1 MQESVTIN
9 RSYKDRLFKIIF
21 EDKKELL
28 SLYNALTGKNYQ
40 NPDELEINTI
50 DDVIYMHLKNDMSFI
65 LDDWQNLFE
74 QQSTFNP
81 NQPLR
86 GFFYFAD
93 LYKVKY
99 FGKKIYSTRLLK
111 IPTPQYIVFYNGTAN
126 MPDRKELRLSDAFQQ
141 PTEQPDIE
149 VVAHMLNINYGHNK
163 ELMER
168 CQKLKEYAQFIDII
182 RHYLRENKQWS
193 NEQAISKAIDDCI
206 KNNILRDILQ
216 KERLRVMASIL
227 SEFDDVNFTYD
238 IGHDIFDNHN
248 YTKLSKLQ
256 LKKLN
261 NIHIHNVCNNKDHCE
276 ITPTCD
282 YITQLR
288 DSVKYLKSINY
299 EKSIVLETGFNN
311 YPGNNYEEK
320 LINYIKSF
328 EKIEDILKT
337 E

>member
-111 IPTPQYIVFYNGTAN
+111 IPTPQYIVFYNGTTN
-126 MPDRKELRLSDAFQQ
+126 MPDKKELRLSDAFQQ
-141 PTEQPDIE
+141 PTTQPDIE

-182 RHYLRENKQWS
+182 RHYLKENEHWS

-227 SEFDDVNFTYD
+227 SEFDEVGYKEM
-238 IGHDIFDNHN
+238 IR
-248 YTKLSKLQ
+248 
-256 LKKLN
+256 
-261 NIHIHNVCNNKDHCE
+261 E
-276 ITPTCD
+276 EA
-282 YITQLR
+282 
-288 DSVKYLKSINY
+288 Y
-299 EKSIVLETGFNN
+299 EDA
-311 YPGNNYEEK
+311 YEEAYGKAYGEGEISGMIK
-320 LINYIKSF
+320 LAQNLNLPKSQIITMIKQNYNLSDEEISEYMQELWK
-328 EKIEDILKT
+328 D
-337 E
+337 

>member
-9 RSYKDRLFKIIF
+9 RTYKDRLFKIIF

-111 IPTPQYIVFYNGTAN
+111 IPTPQYIVFYNGTTS

-141 PTEQPDIE
+141 PTAQPDIE

-227 SEFDDVNFTYD
+227 SEFDEVGYKEMIQD
-238 IGHDIFDNHN
+238 
-248 YTKLSKLQ
+248 
-256 LKKLN
+256 
-261 NIHIHNVCNNKDHCE
+261 E
-276 ITPTCD
+276 A
-282 YITQLR
+282 
-288 DSVKYLKSINY
+288 
-299 EKSIVLETGFNN
+299 
-311 YPGNNYEEK
+311 
-320 LINYIKSF
+320 
-328 EKIEDILKT
+328 IEDGEIRGSIKLAYKLKLPKPEIIAILRHDYNLSDEEVNQYMQKFWKN
-337 E
+337 

>member
-9 RSYKDRLFKIIF
+9 RTYKDRLFKIIF
-21 EDKKELL
+21 EGKKELL

-111 IPTPQYIVFYNGTAN
+111 IPTPQYIVFYNGTMN
-126 MPDRKELRLSDAFQQ
+126 MPDKKELRLSDAFQQ
-141 PTEQPDIE
+141 PTTQPDIE

-168 CQKLKEYAQFIDII
+168 CRKLKEYAQFIDII

-206 KNNILRDILQ
+206 QNNILRDILQ

-227 SEFDDVNFTYD
+227 SEFDEVGYKEMIQD
-238 IGHDIFDNHN
+238 
-248 YTKLSKLQ
+248 
-256 LKKLN
+256 
-261 NIHIHNVCNNKDHCE
+261 E
-276 ITPTCD
+276 A
-282 YITQLR
+282 
-288 DSVKYLKSINY
+288 
-299 EKSIVLETGFNN
+299 
-311 YPGNNYEEK
+311 
-320 LINYIKSF
+320 
-328 EKIEDILKT
+328 IEDGEIRGSIKLAYKLKLPKPEIIAILRHDYNLSDDEVNQYMQRFWKN
-337 E
+337 

>member
-1 MQESVTIN
+1 MQESVSIN
-9 RSYKDRLFKIIF
+9 RTYKDRLFKIIF

-111 IPTPQYIVFYNGTAN
+111 IPTPQYIVFYNGTTN

-168 CQKLKEYAQFIDII
+168 CRKLKEYAQFIDII

-206 KNNILRDILQ
+206 QNNILRDILQ

-227 SEFDDVNFTYD
+227 SEFDEVGYKEMIQD
-238 IGHDIFDNHN
+238 
-248 YTKLSKLQ
+248 
-256 LKKLN
+256 
-261 NIHIHNVCNNKDHCE
+261 E
-276 ITPTCD
+276 A
-282 YITQLR
+282 
-288 DSVKYLKSINY
+288 
-299 EKSIVLETGFNN
+299 
-311 YPGNNYEEK
+311 
-320 LINYIKSF
+320 
-328 EKIEDILKT
+328 IEDGEIRGSIKLAYKLKLPKPEIIAILRHDYNLSDEEVNQYMQKFWKN
-337 E
+337 

>member
-111 IPTPQYIVFYNGTAN
+111 IPTPQYIVFYNGTTN

-168 CQKLKEYAQFIDII
+168 CRKLKEYAQFIDII

-206 KNNILRDILQ
+206 QNNILRDILQ

-227 SEFDDVNFTYD
+227 SEFDEVGYKEMIRQEAYEDAYEDAYEEGVEYGVKTLIEFVQD
-238 IGHDIFDNHN
+238 IGYSKEDATTLVKQRFH
-248 YTKLSKLQ
+248 LS
-256 LKKLN
+256 
-261 NIHIHNVCNNKDHCE
+261 D
-276 ITPTCD
+276 D
-282 YITQLR
+282 A
-288 DSVKYLKSINY
+288 INQY
-299 EKSIVLETGFNN
+299 MQKFWKN
-311 YPGNNYEEK
+311 
-320 LINYIKSF
+320 
-328 EKIEDILKT
+328 
-337 E
+337 

>member
-111 IPTPQYIVFYNGTAN
+111 IPTPQYIVFYNGTTN
-126 MPDRKELRLSDAFQQ
+126 MPDKKELRLSDAFQQ
-141 PTEQPDIE
+141 PTTQPDIE

-182 RHYLRENKQWS
+182 RHYLRENEHWT

-206 KNNILRDILQ
+206 QNNILRDILQ

-227 SEFDDVNFTYD
+227 SEFDEVGYKEMIQD
-238 IGHDIFDNHN
+238 
-248 YTKLSKLQ
+248 
-256 LKKLN
+256 
-261 NIHIHNVCNNKDHCE
+261 E
-276 ITPTCD
+276 A
-282 YITQLR
+282 
-288 DSVKYLKSINY
+288 
-299 EKSIVLETGFNN
+299 
-311 YPGNNYEEK
+311 
-320 LINYIKSF
+320 
-328 EKIEDILKT
+328 IEDGEIRGSIKLAHKLKLPKSEIIAILRHDYNLSDDEINQYMQEFWKN
-337 E
+337 

>member
-1 MQESVTIN
+1 M
-9 RSYKDRLFKIIF
+9 
-21 EDKKELL
+21 
-28 SLYNALTGKNYQ
+28 
-40 NPDELEINTI
+40 EINTI
-50 DDVIYMHLKNDMSFI
+50 DDAIYMHLKNDMSFI

-111 IPTPQYIVFYNGTAN
+111 IPTPQYIVFYNGTTS

-227 SEFDDVNFTYD
+227 SEFDEVGYKEMIRQEAYEDAYEDAYEEGVEYGVKTLIEFVQD
-238 IGHDIFDNHN
+238 IGYSKEDATTLVKQRFH
-248 YTKLSKLQ
+248 LS
-256 LKKLN
+256 
-261 NIHIHNVCNNKDHCE
+261 D
-276 ITPTCD
+276 D
-282 YITQLR
+282 A
-288 DSVKYLKSINY
+288 INQY
-299 EKSIVLETGFNN
+299 MQKFWKN
-311 YPGNNYEEK
+311 
-320 LINYIKSF
+320 
-328 EKIEDILKT
+328 
-337 E
+337 

>member
-1 MQESVTIN
+1 MQESVSIN
-9 RSYKDRLFKIIF
+9 RTYKDRLFKIIF

-111 IPTPQYIVFYNGTAN
+111 IPTPQYIVFYNGTTN
-126 MPDRKELRLSDAFQQ
+126 MPDKKELRLSDAFQQ
-141 PTEQPDIE
+141 PTTQPDIE

-182 RHYLRENKQWS
+182 RHYLKENEHWS

-227 SEFDDVNFTYD
+227 SEFDEVGYKEM
-238 IGHDIFDNHN
+238 IR
-248 YTKLSKLQ
+248 Q
-256 LKKLN
+256 
-261 NIHIHNVCNNKDHCE
+261 E
-276 ITPTCD
+276 A
-282 YITQLR
+282 
-288 DSVKYLKSINY
+288 Y
-299 EKSIVLETGFNN
+299 EDA
-311 YPGNNYEEK
+311 YEEGHEAGLEEGREQELAHGVK
-320 LINYIKSF
+320 SYIKLAQSIGYA
-328 EKIEDILKT
+328 ESKIVTMLMQEFNLSEDQASQYVQKFWKDK
-337 E
+337 

>member
-9 RSYKDRLFKIIF
+9 RTYKDRLFKIIF

-50 DDVIYMHLKNDMSFI
+50 DNVIYMHLKNDMPFI

-126 MPDRKELRLSDAFQQ
+126 MPDKKELRLSDAFQQ

-163 ELMER
+163 KLMER

-182 RHYLRENKQWS
+182 RHYLKENKQWS

-206 KNNILRDILQ
+206 QNNILRDILQ

-227 SEFDDVNFTYD
+227 SEFDEVGYKEVIRQEAYEDAYEEISVKSLIEFVQD
-238 IGHDIFDNHN
+238 IGYSKEDAATLVKQRFH
-248 YTKLSKLQ
+248 LSDDAINQYMQKFW
-256 LKKLN
+256 KK
-261 NIHIHNVCNNKDHCE
+261 
-276 ITPTCD
+276 
-282 YITQLR
+282 
-288 DSVKYLKSINY
+288 
-299 EKSIVLETGFNN
+299 
-311 YPGNNYEEK
+311 
-320 LINYIKSF
+320 
-328 EKIEDILKT
+328 
-337 E
+337 

>member
-111 IPTPQYIVFYNGTAN
+111 IPTPQYIVFYNGTTS

-141 PTEQPDIE
+141 PTVQPDIE

-182 RHYLRENKQWS
+182 RHYLKENEHWS

-206 KNNILRDILQ
+206 QNNILRDILQ

-227 SEFDDVNFTYD
+227 SEFDEVGYKEMIKEEAYEDAYEEVYEE
-238 IGHDIFDNHN
+238 
-248 YTKLSKLQ
+248 
-256 LKKLN
+256 
-261 NIHIHNVCNNKDHCE
+261 VCEE
-276 ITPTCD
+276 I
-282 YITQLR
+282 
-288 DSVKYLKSINY
+288 SVKSLIEFTQDTGYSKQEVFAIIKQRFHLSDDVINQY
-299 EKSIVLETGFNN
+299 MQKFW
-311 YPGNNYEEK
+311 K
-320 LINYIKSF
+320 DK
-328 EKIEDILKT
+328 
-337 E
+337 

>member
-1 MQESVTIN
+1 MQESVSIN
-9 RSYKDRLFKIIF
+9 RTYKDRLFKIIF

-111 IPTPQYIVFYNGTAN
+111 IPTPQYIVFYNGTTS

-168 CQKLKEYAQFIDII
+168 CRKLKEYAQFIDII

-227 SEFDDVNFTYD
+227 SEFDEVGYKEMIRQEAYEDAYEEVYEEISVKSLIEFVQD
-238 IGHDIFDNHN
+238 IGYSKEDAATLVKQRFH
-248 YTKLSKLQ
+248 LSDDAINQYMQKFW
-256 LKKLN
+256 KK
-261 NIHIHNVCNNKDHCE
+261 
-276 ITPTCD
+276 
-282 YITQLR
+282 
-288 DSVKYLKSINY
+288 
-299 EKSIVLETGFNN
+299 
-311 YPGNNYEEK
+311 
-320 LINYIKSF
+320 
-328 EKIEDILKT
+328 
-337 E
+337 

>member
-1 MQESVTIN
+1 MQESVSIN
-9 RSYKDRLFKIIF
+9 RTYKDRLFKIIF

-126 MPDRKELRLSDAFQQ
+126 MPDKKELRLSDAFQQ

-182 RHYLRENKQWS
+182 RHYLKENEHWS

-227 SEFDDVNFTYD
+227 SEFDEVGYKEM
-238 IGHDIFDNHN
+238 IR
-248 YTKLSKLQ
+248 Q
-256 LKKLN
+256 
-261 NIHIHNVCNNKDHCE
+261 E
-276 ITPTCD
+276 A
-282 YITQLR
+282 
-288 DSVKYLKSINY
+288 Y
-299 EKSIVLETGFNN
+299 EDA
-311 YPGNNYEEK
+311 YEEGHEAGLEEGREQELAHGVK
-320 LINYIKSF
+320 SYIKLAQSIGYA
-328 EKIEDILKT
+328 ESKIVTMLMQEFNLSEDQASQYVQKFWKDK
-337 E
+337 

>member
-9 RSYKDRLFKIIF
+9 RTYKDRLFKIIF

-111 IPTPQYIVFYNGTAN
+111 IPTPQYIVFYNGTTS

-182 RHYLRENKQWS
+182 RHYLKENEHWS

-227 SEFDDVNFTYD
+227 SEFDEVGYKEMIQD
-238 IGHDIFDNHN
+238 
-248 YTKLSKLQ
+248 
-256 LKKLN
+256 
-261 NIHIHNVCNNKDHCE
+261 E
-276 ITPTCD
+276 A
-282 YITQLR
+282 
-288 DSVKYLKSINY
+288 
-299 EKSIVLETGFNN
+299 
-311 YPGNNYEEK
+311 
-320 LINYIKSF
+320 
-328 EKIEDILKT
+328 IEDGEIRGSIKLAYKLKLPKPEIIAILRHDYNLSDEEVNQYMQKFWKN
-337 E
+337 

>member
-111 IPTPQYIVFYNGTAN
+111 IPTPQYIVFYNGTTN
-126 MPDRKELRLSDAFQQ
+126 MPDKKELRLSDAFQQ
-141 PTEQPDIE
+141 PTTQPDIE

-182 RHYLRENKQWS
+182 RHYLKENEHWS

-206 KNNILRDILQ
+206 QNNILRDILQ

-227 SEFDDVNFTYD
+227 SEFDEVGYKEMIRQEAYEDAYEEGVEYGVKTLIEFVQD
-238 IGHDIFDNHN
+238 IGYSKEDATTLVKQRFH
-248 YTKLSKLQ
+248 LSDDAINQYMQKFW
-256 LKKLN
+256 KK
-261 NIHIHNVCNNKDHCE
+261 
-276 ITPTCD
+276 
-282 YITQLR
+282 
-288 DSVKYLKSINY
+288 
-299 EKSIVLETGFNN
+299 
-311 YPGNNYEEK
+311 
-320 LINYIKSF
+320 
-328 EKIEDILKT
+328 
-337 E
+337 

>member
-1 MQESVTIN
+1 MQESVSIN
-9 RSYKDRLFKIIF
+9 RTYKDRLFKIIF

-126 MPDRKELRLSDAFQQ
+126 MPDKKELRLSDAFQQ

-168 CQKLKEYAQFIDII
+168 CRKLKEYAQFIDII
-182 RHYLRENKQWS
+182 RHYLRENEHWT

-206 KNNILRDILQ
+206 QNNILRDILQ

-227 SEFDDVNFTYD
+227 SEFDEVGYKEMIKEEAYEDAYEEGYEEGVEYGVKTLIEFVQD
-238 IGHDIFDNHN
+238 IGYSKEDATTLAKQRFH
-248 YTKLSKLQ
+248 LS
-256 LKKLN
+256 
-261 NIHIHNVCNNKDHCE
+261 D
-276 ITPTCD
+276 D
-282 YITQLR
+282 A
-288 DSVKYLKSINY
+288 INQY
-299 EKSIVLETGFNN
+299 MQKFGEN
-311 YPGNNYEEK
+311 
-320 LINYIKSF
+320 
-328 EKIEDILKT
+328 
-337 E
+337 

>member
-111 IPTPQYIVFYNGTAN
+111 IPTPQYIVFYNGTTS

-168 CQKLKEYAQFIDII
+168 CRKLKEYAQFIDII
-182 RHYLRENKQWS
+182 RHYLKENEHWS

-227 SEFDDVNFTYD
+227 SEFDEVGYKEMIRQEAYEDAYEEAYEEGVEYGVKYGGVKTLIEFVQD
-238 IGHDIFDNHN
+238 IGYSKEDATTLAKQRFHLSDDVINQYMQKFWKDN
-248 YTKLSKLQ
+248 
-256 LKKLN
+256 
-261 NIHIHNVCNNKDHCE
+261 
-276 ITPTCD
+276 
-282 YITQLR
+282 
-288 DSVKYLKSINY
+288 
-299 EKSIVLETGFNN
+299 
-311 YPGNNYEEK
+311 
-320 LINYIKSF
+320 
-328 EKIEDILKT
+328 
-337 E
+337 

>member
-9 RSYKDRLFKIIF
+9 RTYKDRLFKIIF

-111 IPTPQYIVFYNGTAN
+111 IPTPQYIVFYNGTTN
-126 MPDRKELRLSDAFQQ
+126 MPDKKELRLSDAFQQ

-168 CQKLKEYAQFIDII
+168 CRKLKEYAQFIDII

-206 KNNILRDILQ
+206 QNNILRDILQ

-227 SEFDDVNFTYD
+227 SEFDEVGYKEMIQD
-238 IGHDIFDNHN
+238 
-248 YTKLSKLQ
+248 
-256 LKKLN
+256 
-261 NIHIHNVCNNKDHCE
+261 E
-276 ITPTCD
+276 A
-282 YITQLR
+282 
-288 DSVKYLKSINY
+288 
-299 EKSIVLETGFNN
+299 
-311 YPGNNYEEK
+311 
-320 LINYIKSF
+320 
-328 EKIEDILKT
+328 IEDGEIRGSIKLAYKLKLPKPEIIAILRHDYNLSDEEVNQYMQKFWKN
-337 E
+337 

>member
-65 LDDWQNLFE
+65 LNDWQNLFE

-111 IPTPQYIVFYNGTAN
+111 IPTPQYIVFYNGTTS

-141 PTEQPDIE
+141 PTAQPDIE

-182 RHYLRENKQWS
+182 RHYLKENEHWS

-227 SEFDDVNFTYD
+227 SEFDEVGYKEMIRQEAYEDAYEEAYEEGVEYGVKYGGVKTLIEFVQD
-238 IGHDIFDNHN
+238 IGYSKEDATTLAKQRFHLSDDVINQYMQKFWKDN
-248 YTKLSKLQ
+248 
-256 LKKLN
+256 
-261 NIHIHNVCNNKDHCE
+261 
-276 ITPTCD
+276 
-282 YITQLR
+282 
-288 DSVKYLKSINY
+288 
-299 EKSIVLETGFNN
+299 
-311 YPGNNYEEK
+311 
-320 LINYIKSF
+320 
-328 EKIEDILKT
+328 
-337 E
+337 

>member
-9 RSYKDRLFKIIF
+9 RTYKDRLFKIIF
-21 EDKKELL
+21 GGKKELL

-111 IPTPQYIVFYNGTAN
+111 IPTPQYIVFYNGTMN
-126 MPDRKELRLSDAFQQ
+126 MPDKKELRLSDAFQQ
-141 PTEQPDIE
+141 PTTQPDIE

-182 RHYLRENKQWS
+182 RHYLRENEQWT

-206 KNNILRDILQ
+206 QNNILRDILQ

-227 SEFDDVNFTYD
+227 SEFDEVGYKEMIQD
-238 IGHDIFDNHN
+238 
-248 YTKLSKLQ
+248 
-256 LKKLN
+256 
-261 NIHIHNVCNNKDHCE
+261 E
-276 ITPTCD
+276 A
-282 YITQLR
+282 
-288 DSVKYLKSINY
+288 
-299 EKSIVLETGFNN
+299 
-311 YPGNNYEEK
+311 
-320 LINYIKSF
+320 
-328 EKIEDILKT
+328 IEDGEIRGSIKLAYKLKLPKPEIIAILRHDYNLSDDEVNQYMQRFWKN
-337 E
+337 

>member
-1 MQESVTIN
+1 MKT
-9 RSYKDRLFKIIF
+9 
-21 EDKKELL
+21 KKELL

-111 IPTPQYIVFYNGTAN
+111 IPTPQYIVFYNGTTN
-126 MPDRKELRLSDAFQQ
+126 MPDKKELRLSDAFQQ
-141 PTEQPDIE
+141 PTTQPDIE

-168 CQKLKEYAQFIDII
+168 CRKLKEYAQFIDII

-206 KNNILRDILQ
+206 QNNILRDILQ

-227 SEFDDVNFTYD
+227 SEFDEVGYKEMIRQEAYEDAYEEAYEEGVEYGVKYGGVKTLIEFVQD
-238 IGHDIFDNHN
+238 IGYSKEDATSLAKQRFHLSDDVINQYMQKFWEDN
-248 YTKLSKLQ
+248 
-256 LKKLN
+256 
-261 NIHIHNVCNNKDHCE
+261 
-276 ITPTCD
+276 
-282 YITQLR
+282 
-288 DSVKYLKSINY
+288 
-299 EKSIVLETGFNN
+299 
-311 YPGNNYEEK
+311 
-320 LINYIKSF
+320 
-328 EKIEDILKT
+328 
-337 E
+337 

>member
-1 MQESVTIN
+1 MTAESVRTAV
-9 RSYKDRLFKIIF
+9 Y
-21 EDKKELL
+21 LL
-28 SLYNALTGKNYQ
+28 S
-40 NPDELEINTI
+40 
-50 DDVIYMHLKNDMSFI
+50 
-65 LDDWQNLFE
+65 
-74 QQSTFNP
+74 

-86 GFFYFAD
+86 GFFYFAN

-111 IPTPQYIVFYNGTAN
+111 IPTPQYIVFYNGTTS

-168 CQKLKEYAQFIDII
+168 CRKLKEYAQFIDII

-227 SEFDDVNFTYD
+227 SEFDEVGYKEMIQD
-238 IGHDIFDNHN
+238 
-248 YTKLSKLQ
+248 
-256 LKKLN
+256 
-261 NIHIHNVCNNKDHCE
+261 E
-276 ITPTCD
+276 A
-282 YITQLR
+282 
-288 DSVKYLKSINY
+288 
-299 EKSIVLETGFNN
+299 
-311 YPGNNYEEK
+311 
-320 LINYIKSF
+320 
-328 EKIEDILKT
+328 IEDGEIRGSIKLAYKLKLPKPEIIAILRHDYNLSDEEVNQYMQKFWKN
-337 E
+337 

>member
-9 RSYKDRLFKIIF
+9 RTYKDRLFKIIF

-111 IPTPQYIVFYNGTAN
+111 IPTPQYIVFYNGTTS

-141 PTEQPDIE
+141 PTAQPDIE

-182 RHYLRENKQWS
+182 RHYLRENEHWT

-206 KNNILRDILQ
+206 QNNILRDILQ

-227 SEFDDVNFTYD
+227 SEFDEVGYKEM
-238 IGHDIFDNHN
+238 IR
-248 YTKLSKLQ
+248 Q
-256 LKKLN
+256 
-261 NIHIHNVCNNKDHCE
+261 E
-276 ITPTCD
+276 A
-282 YITQLR
+282 
-288 DSVKYLKSINY
+288 Y
-299 EKSIVLETGFNN
+299 EDA
-311 YPGNNYEEK
+311 YEEVYEEGHEAGLEEGREQELAHGVK
-320 LINYIKSF
+320 SYIKLAQSIGYAESKIVTMLMQEF
-328 EKIEDILKT
+328 NLSEDKASRYIEEFKKEK
-337 E
+337 

>member
-9 RSYKDRLFKIIF
+9 RTYKDRLFKIIF

-111 IPTPQYIVFYNGTAN
+111 IPTPQYIVFYNGTTN
-126 MPDRKELRLSDAFQQ
+126 MPDKKELRLSDAFQQ
-141 PTEQPDIE
+141 PTTQPDIE

-168 CQKLKEYAQFIDII
+168 CRKLKEYAQFIDII

-206 KNNILRDILQ
+206 QNNILRDILQ

-227 SEFDDVNFTYD
+227 SEFDEVGYKEM
-238 IGHDIFDNHN
+238 IR
-248 YTKLSKLQ
+248 Q
-256 LKKLN
+256 
-261 NIHIHNVCNNKDHCE
+261 E
-276 ITPTCD
+276 A
-282 YITQLR
+282 
-288 DSVKYLKSINY
+288 Y
-299 EKSIVLETGFNN
+299 EDA
-311 YPGNNYEEK
+311 YEEGHEAGLEEGREQELAHGVK
-320 LINYIKSF
+320 SYIKLAQSIGYAESKIVTMLMQEF
-328 EKIEDILKT
+328 NLSEDKASRYIEEFKKEK
-337 E
+337 

>member
-111 IPTPQYIVFYNGTAN
+111 IPTPQYIVFYNGTTN
-126 MPDRKELRLSDAFQQ
+126 MPDKKELRLSDAFQQ

-149 VVAHMLNINYGHNK
+149 VIAHMLNINYGHNK

-168 CQKLKEYAQFIDII
+168 CRKLKEYAQFIDII

-193 NEQAISKAIDDCI
+193 NEQAISKTIDDCI
-206 KNNILRDILQ
+206 QNNILRDILQ

-227 SEFDDVNFTYD
+227 SEFDEVGYKEMIQD
-238 IGHDIFDNHN
+238 
-248 YTKLSKLQ
+248 
-256 LKKLN
+256 
-261 NIHIHNVCNNKDHCE
+261 E
-276 ITPTCD
+276 A
-282 YITQLR
+282 
-288 DSVKYLKSINY
+288 
-299 EKSIVLETGFNN
+299 
-311 YPGNNYEEK
+311 
-320 LINYIKSF
+320 
-328 EKIEDILKT
+328 IEDGEIRGSIKLAYKLKLPKPEIIAILRHDYNLSDEEVNQYMQKFWKN
-337 E
+337 

>member
-9 RSYKDRLFKIIF
+9 RTYKDRLFKIIF

-182 RHYLRENKQWS
+182 RCYLRENKQWS

-227 SEFDDVNFTYD
+227 SEFDEVGYKEMIRQEAYEDAYEDAYEEGVEYGVKTLIEFVQD
-238 IGHDIFDNHN
+238 IGYSKEDATTLVKQRFH
-248 YTKLSKLQ
+248 LS
-256 LKKLN
+256 
-261 NIHIHNVCNNKDHCE
+261 D
-276 ITPTCD
+276 D
-282 YITQLR
+282 A
-288 DSVKYLKSINY
+288 INQY
-299 EKSIVLETGFNN
+299 MQKFWKN
-311 YPGNNYEEK
+311 
-320 LINYIKSF
+320 
-328 EKIEDILKT
+328 
-337 E
+337 

>member
-40 NPDELEINTI
+40 NTVELEFNTI

-111 IPTPQYIVFYNGTAN
+111 IPTPQYIVFYNGTMN
-126 MPDRKELRLSDAFQQ
+126 MPDKKELRLSDAFQQ
-141 PTEQPDIE
+141 PTTQPDIE

-182 RHYLRENKQWS
+182 RHYLRENEQWT

-206 KNNILRDILQ
+206 QNNILRDILQ

-227 SEFDDVNFTYD
+227 SEFDEVGYKEMIQD
-238 IGHDIFDNHN
+238 
-248 YTKLSKLQ
+248 
-256 LKKLN
+256 
-261 NIHIHNVCNNKDHCE
+261 E
-276 ITPTCD
+276 A
-282 YITQLR
+282 
-288 DSVKYLKSINY
+288 
-299 EKSIVLETGFNN
+299 
-311 YPGNNYEEK
+311 
-320 LINYIKSF
+320 
-328 EKIEDILKT
+328 IEDGEIRGSIKLAYKLKLPKPEIIAILRHDYNLSDDEVNQYMQRFWKN
-337 E
+337 

>member
-1 MQESVTIN
+1 MQESVSIN
-9 RSYKDRLFKIIF
+9 RTYKDRLFKIIF

-111 IPTPQYIVFYNGTAN
+111 IPTPQYIVFYNGTTN
-126 MPDRKELRLSDAFQQ
+126 MPDKKELRLSDAFQQ
-141 PTEQPDIE
+141 PTTQPDIE

-182 RHYLRENKQWS
+182 RHYLKENEHWS

-227 SEFDDVNFTYD
+227 SEFDEVGYKEMIRQEAYEDAYEDAYEEGVEYGVKTLIEFVQD
-238 IGHDIFDNHN
+238 IGYSKEDATTLVKQRFH
-248 YTKLSKLQ
+248 LS
-256 LKKLN
+256 
-261 NIHIHNVCNNKDHCE
+261 D
-276 ITPTCD
+276 D
-282 YITQLR
+282 A
-288 DSVKYLKSINY
+288 INQY
-299 EKSIVLETGFNN
+299 MQKFWKN
-311 YPGNNYEEK
+311 
-320 LINYIKSF
+320 
-328 EKIEDILKT
+328 
-337 E
+337 

>member
-111 IPTPQYIVFYNGTAN
+111 IPTPQYIVFYNGTTS

-206 KNNILRDILQ
+206 QNNILRDILQ

-227 SEFDDVNFTYD
+227 SEFDEVGYKEM
-238 IGHDIFDNHN
+238 IR
-248 YTKLSKLQ
+248 Q
-256 LKKLN
+256 
-261 NIHIHNVCNNKDHCE
+261 E
-276 ITPTCD
+276 A
-282 YITQLR
+282 
-288 DSVKYLKSINY
+288 Y
-299 EKSIVLETGFNN
+299 EDA
-311 YPGNNYEEK
+311 YEEGHEAGLEEGREQELAHGVK
-320 LINYIKSF
+320 SYIKLAQSIGYA
-328 EKIEDILKT
+328 ESKIVTMLMQEFNLSEDQASQYVQKFWKDK
-337 E
+337 

>member
-9 RSYKDRLFKIIF
+9 RTYKDRLFKIIF
-21 EDKKELL
+21 EGKKELL

-111 IPTPQYIVFYNGTAN
+111 IPTPQYIVFYNGTTS
-126 MPDRKELRLSDAFQQ
+126 MLDRKELRLSDAFQQ

-182 RHYLRENKQWS
+182 RHYLKENEHWS

-227 SEFDDVNFTYD
+227 SEFDEVGYKEMIRQEAYEDAYEEAYEDAYEEGVEYGVKTLIEFVQD
-238 IGHDIFDNHN
+238 IGYSKEDATTLVKQRFH
-248 YTKLSKLQ
+248 LS
-256 LKKLN
+256 
-261 NIHIHNVCNNKDHCE
+261 D
-276 ITPTCD
+276 D
-282 YITQLR
+282 A
-288 DSVKYLKSINY
+288 INQY
-299 EKSIVLETGFNN
+299 MQKFWKN
-311 YPGNNYEEK
+311 
-320 LINYIKSF
+320 
-328 EKIEDILKT
+328 
-337 E
+337 

>member
-9 RSYKDRLFKIIF
+9 RTYKDRLFKIIF

-111 IPTPQYIVFYNGTAN
+111 IPTPQYIVFYNGTTN
-126 MPDRKELRLSDAFQQ
+126 MPDKKELRLSDAFQQ
-141 PTEQPDIE
+141 PTTQPDIE

-182 RHYLRENKQWS
+182 HHYLKENEHWS

-206 KNNILRDILQ
+206 QNNILRDILQ

-227 SEFDDVNFTYD
+227 SEFDEVGYKEM
-238 IGHDIFDNHN
+238 IR
-248 YTKLSKLQ
+248 
-256 LKKLN
+256 
-261 NIHIHNVCNNKDHCE
+261 E
-276 ITPTCD
+276 EA
-282 YITQLR
+282 
-288 DSVKYLKSINY
+288 Y
-299 EKSIVLETGFNN
+299 EDA
-311 YPGNNYEEK
+311 YEEAYGKAYGEGEISGMIK
-320 LINYIKSF
+320 LAQNLNLPKSQIITMIKQNYNLSD
-328 EKIEDILKT
+328 EKISEYMQELWKD
-337 E
+337 

>member
-111 IPTPQYIVFYNGTAN
+111 IPTPQYIVFYNGTTN
-126 MPDRKELRLSDAFQQ
+126 MPDKKELRLSDAFQQ
-141 PTEQPDIE
+141 PTTQPDIE

-182 RHYLRENKQWS
+182 RHYLKENEHWS

-227 SEFDDVNFTYD
+227 SEFDEVGYKEMIRQEAYEDAYEDAYEEGVEYGVKTLIEFVQD
-238 IGHDIFDNHN
+238 IGYSKEDATTLVKQRFH
-248 YTKLSKLQ
+248 LS
-256 LKKLN
+256 
-261 NIHIHNVCNNKDHCE
+261 D
-276 ITPTCD
+276 D
-282 YITQLR
+282 A
-288 DSVKYLKSINY
+288 INQY
-299 EKSIVLETGFNN
+299 MQKFWKN
-311 YPGNNYEEK
+311 
-320 LINYIKSF
+320 
-328 EKIEDILKT
+328 
-337 E
+337 

>member
-111 IPTPQYIVFYNGTAN
+111 IPTPQYIVFYNGTTN
-126 MPDRKELRLSDAFQQ
+126 MPDKKELRLSDAFQQ
-141 PTEQPDIE
+141 PTTQPDIE

-168 CQKLKEYAQFIDII
+168 CRKLKEYAQFIDII

-227 SEFDDVNFTYD
+227 SEFDEVGYKEMIRQEAYEDAYEEAYEEGVEYGVKYGGVKTLIEFVQD
-238 IGHDIFDNHN
+238 IGYSKEDAATLVKQRFH
-248 YTKLSKLQ
+248 LS
-256 LKKLN
+256 
-261 NIHIHNVCNNKDHCE
+261 D
-276 ITPTCD
+276 D
-282 YITQLR
+282 A
-288 DSVKYLKSINY
+288 INQY
-299 EKSIVLETGFNN
+299 MQKFWKN
-311 YPGNNYEEK
+311 
-320 LINYIKSF
+320 
-328 EKIEDILKT
+328 
-337 E
+337 

>member
-9 RSYKDRLFKIIF
+9 RTYKDRLFKIIF

-111 IPTPQYIVFYNGTAN
+111 IPTPQYIVFYNGTTS

-168 CQKLKEYAQFIDII
+168 CRKLKEYAQFIDII
-182 RHYLRENKQWS
+182 RHYLKENKQWS

-206 KNNILRDILQ
+206 QNNILRDILQ

-227 SEFDDVNFTYD
+227 SEFDEVGYKEM
-238 IGHDIFDNHN
+238 I
-248 YTKLSKLQ
+248 
-256 LKKLN
+256 
-261 NIHIHNVCNNKDHCE
+261 
-276 ITPTCD
+276 
-282 YITQLR
+282 
-288 DSVKYLKSINY
+288 
-299 EKSIVLETGFNN
+299 LEEA
-311 YPGNNYEEK
+311 YEEAYEEGLEAGRQEGREQELAHGVK
-320 LINYIKSF
+320 SYIKLAQNFGYGES
-328 EKIEDILKT
+328 KIVTMLMQEFDLSEDKASQYVQKFWKDK
-337 E
+337 

>member
-9 RSYKDRLFKIIF
+9 RTYKDRLFKIIF

-126 MPDRKELRLSDAFQQ
+126 MPDKKELRLSDAFQQ

-163 ELMER
+163 ELMDR
-168 CQKLKEYAQFIDII
+168 CRKLKEYAQFIDII
-182 RHYLRENKQWS
+182 RHYLKENEHWT

-227 SEFDDVNFTYD
+227 SEFDEVGYKEM
-238 IGHDIFDNHN
+238 IR
-248 YTKLSKLQ
+248 Q
-256 LKKLN
+256 
-261 NIHIHNVCNNKDHCE
+261 E
-276 ITPTCD
+276 A
-282 YITQLR
+282 
-288 DSVKYLKSINY
+288 Y
-299 EKSIVLETGFNN
+299 EDA
-311 YPGNNYEEK
+311 YEEGHEAGLEEGREQELAHGVK
-320 LINYIKSF
+320 SYIKLAQSIGYA
-328 EKIEDILKT
+328 ESKIVTMLMQEFNLSEDQASQYVQKFWKDK
-337 E
+337 

>member
-1 MQESVTIN
+1 MQESVSIN
-9 RSYKDRLFKIIF
+9 RTYKDRLFKIIF

-111 IPTPQYIVFYNGTAN
+111 IPTPQYIVFYNGTTN

-182 RHYLRENKQWS
+182 RHYLKENEHWS

-227 SEFDDVNFTYD
+227 SEFDEVGYKEM
-238 IGHDIFDNHN
+238 IR
-248 YTKLSKLQ
+248 Q
-256 LKKLN
+256 
-261 NIHIHNVCNNKDHCE
+261 E
-276 ITPTCD
+276 A
-282 YITQLR
+282 
-288 DSVKYLKSINY
+288 Y
-299 EKSIVLETGFNN
+299 EDA
-311 YPGNNYEEK
+311 YEEGHEAGLEEGREQELAHGVK
-320 LINYIKSF
+320 SYIKLAQSIGYA
-328 EKIEDILKT
+328 ESKIVTMLMQEFNLSEDQASQYVQKFWKDK
-337 E
+337 

>member
-9 RSYKDRLFKIIF
+9 RTYKDRLFKIIF

-126 MPDRKELRLSDAFQQ
+126 MPDKKELRLSDAFQQ

-182 RHYLRENKQWS
+182 RHYLKENEHWS

-227 SEFDDVNFTYD
+227 SEFDEVGYKEM
-238 IGHDIFDNHN
+238 IR
-248 YTKLSKLQ
+248 Q
-256 LKKLN
+256 
-261 NIHIHNVCNNKDHCE
+261 E
-276 ITPTCD
+276 A
-282 YITQLR
+282 
-288 DSVKYLKSINY
+288 Y
-299 EKSIVLETGFNN
+299 EDA
-311 YPGNNYEEK
+311 YEEGHEAGLEEGREQELAHGVK
-320 LINYIKSF
+320 SYIKLAQSIGYN
-328 EKIEDILKT
+328 K
-337 E
+337 

>member
-9 RSYKDRLFKIIF
+9 RTYKDRLFKIIF

-111 IPTPQYIVFYNGTAN
+111 IPTPQYIVFYNGTTS

-227 SEFDDVNFTYD
+227 SEFDEVGYKEM
-238 IGHDIFDNHN
+238 IR
-248 YTKLSKLQ
+248 Q
-256 LKKLN
+256 
-261 NIHIHNVCNNKDHCE
+261 E
-276 ITPTCD
+276 A
-282 YITQLR
+282 
-288 DSVKYLKSINY
+288 Y
-299 EKSIVLETGFNN
+299 EDA
-311 YPGNNYEEK
+311 YEEGHEAGLEEGREQELAHGVK
-320 LINYIKSF
+320 SYIKLAQSIGYA
-328 EKIEDILKT
+328 ESKIVTMLMQEFNLSEDQASQYVQKFWKDK
-337 E
+337 